1 MRRTS
6 TVAITPKD
14 FRMRRCSA
22 MHGRSQMLGE
32 EYTLEYLP
40 LFDEELAA
48 AVRYIAVVLEN
59 PAAAAKLVDDVE
71 RAITDRLFAP
81 ESFEPIHS
89 ENDREHPYYRIA
101 VGNYL
106 VLYCVI
112 GKVMEVRRFVYAP
125 SNWRVTMP

>member
-1 MRRTS
+1 
-6 TVAITPKD
+6 
-14 FRMRRCSA
+14 
-22 MHGRSQMLGE
+22 MLGE

-48 AVRYIAVVLEN
+48 AVRYIAQRLRN
-59 PAAAAKLVDDVE
+59 PAAANALIDNVE
-71 RAITDRLFAP
+71 QAITERLFAP
-81 ESFEPIHS
+81 ESFEPIQS
-89 ENDREHPYYRIA
+89 VTERERPYYKIA

-125 SNWRVTMP
+125 SNWQAKL